1 MKKPGQEMRVE
12 GQRISFSGMPAFE
25 GISGL
30 RRQPCVQRLFFDAES
45 RGEPD
50 ENRSPKSGE
59 YENSNTAAND
69 PSGRAFRQDLFPS
82 SAKAISRLI
91 INLERATSNKK
102 SPVCQAVCV
111 TASPI
116 FRMLTERA
124 SIKDLTRPSKRDIK
138 YVLFVVD

>member
-50 ENRSPKSGE
+50 ECRSPKSGE

-69 PSGRAFRQDLFPS
+69 PSGRAFRQDRFPS
-82 SAKAISRLI
+82 SAKPISRLI

-102 SPVCQAVCV
+102 SPVCHPGVRLCPR
-111 TASPI
+111 SLLH
-116 FRMLTERA
+116 FTERA
-124 SIKDLTRPSKRDIK
+124 SIKDLTRASQRDIK
-138 YVLFVVD
+138 HVLFVVD